1 MVDPVLLSAQAA
13 EIRQMNTE
21 EVDVEV
27 RSEAYQVTL
36 QNEAKK
42 VHENKLK
49 RITKLTDVH
58 LIRLEEARA
67 RLQKWNAKSELE
79 TRREELLVRS
89 A

>member
-49 RITKLTDVH
+49 RITKLTECIWSLWKKH
-58 LIRLEEARA
+58 YR
-67 RLQKWNAKSELE
+67 NG
-79 TRREELLVRS
+79 TR
-89 A
+89 

>member
-1 MVDPVLLSAQAA
+1 
-13 EIRQMNTE
+13 MNTE

-49 RITKLTDVH
+49 RITKLTEC
-58 LIRLEEARA
+58 I
-67 RLQKWNAKSELE
+67 
-79 TRREELLVRS
+79 
-89 A
+89 